1 MKRKIEKLDNLN
13 IEQLNDAISKIA
25 IEMGF
30 VDVVSSSNGVVEA
43 RINNGFGVTV
53 TFFFLYTELLSG
65 KFEFEKITKAISE
78 VREATPINNIAIVS
92 SKNISKG
99 FQDTLSK
106 LIKDIRLNFVG
117 RDELIR
123 LLDEHYPDFWKHDDT
138 NLIHYEKDFTTSI
151 KEDNQLKKL
160 KLSSEYSQ
168 KLLSIFIEP
177 SLTYFSEDA
186 QTHTFVRHR
195 IDKAG
200 ILKENKPAFISGL
213 SGSGK
218 TTLLKNMGFSLIEE
232 NQSIVQKNL
241 PVYVTALEILQ
252 NDFDIN
258 KIIRLKL
265 DTHFAGKEIKILS
278 KEYKITILIDSID
291 EFEDEKRQNVLSQLN
306 SNYKK
311 NGILYFIGTRDGD
324 LLQSSPTE
332 TKIRKYDI
340 SRFNTAQMQRF
351 VSSFLSDENKTSD
364 LLDALRSNKILERLP
379 ITPLTLSLITIL
391 FEETDFEIP
400 ATVTDIYNNFN
411 SLIIGRAVVSSKIEF
426 IDASFRERVLSRYGL
441 MLLECPNHEPLTE
454 EEFYTN
460 FEAYFHGKTLPIEES
475 KLRDVLS
482 YLVHQTGILYI
493 NERHSVC
500 FAHDSYMEYY
510 AALEIF
516 KFDRSKED
524 KIIDNFFEFNWQ
536 NVAVFYGGITKDM
549 PDFAQKINKKIKS
562 ASKINEF
569 IASIQGGGYLLQ
581 SLYQMDNSIKE
592 EIVES
597 SLDKVLE
604 SNEVLKKL
612 ASDDSSLFKNYR
624 IPIIQLINFVHFYE
638 MFNSITLAKSMEMAF
653 DRLYEEYSDAIN
665 KENRDKANAIGFKLL
680 ELAFTLDSK
689 RIGNSTYLEKLLDD
703 KTLLKDPNLNSI
715 ALFSF
720 DLLGKHTY
728 SDMRKE
734 LQSKFNSLN
743 EIRPILIE
751 SSTSKLR
758 FSLIDSIKPD
768 RKVKI
773 FVEGK
778 TDAQIIEHAYMV
790 LTNGKSPYWNV
801 NMATVN
807 GETGS
812 SSSITKTIE
821 GSLSFIDDYD
831 AIIGLFD
838 HDKAGLSEYRRLDR
852 DYIEESKDSL
862 KQHKKGNIFLMLLP
876 IPGKM
881 SNYLQ
886 KNQDFNFF
894 EIEHL
899 FGHEFLRAHEM
910 LKESPILGIYEISDA
925 RKTAFA
931 ETICKNFEP
940 ELFKD
945 FVPLFEMIDKCSGVR
960 MEYVIS

>member
-1 MKRKIEKLDNLN
+1 MKRKIEKLDALN
-13 IEQLNDAISKIA
+13 IDQLNDAISKIA
-25 IEMGF
+25 KEMGF
-30 VDVVSSSNGVVEA
+30 VYVVPSSSGVVEA
-43 RINNGFGVTV
+43 RINNGFGETV

-65 KFEFEKITKAISE
+65 NFDFGKIIRAISE
-78 VREATPINNIAIVS
+78 VREATRINNIAIVS
-92 SKNISKG
+92 SKNISRG
-99 FQDTLSK
+99 FQDTLCK
-106 LIKDIRLNFVG
+106 LINDIRLNFVG
-117 RDELIR
+117 RDDLIK

-138 NLIHYEKDFTTSI
+138 NLIHYEKDFTSSI

-177 SLTYFSEDA
+177 TLTYFSEDA

-195 IDKAG
+195 IDKYG

-232 NQSIVQKNL
+232 NQTLTQKNL
-241 PVYVTALEILQ
+241 PIYVTALEILQ

-265 DTHFAGKEIKILS
+265 DTHFVGKEIKILS

-306 SNYKK
+306 SNYNKF
-311 NGILYFIGTRDGD
+311 GILYFMGTRDGD
-324 LLQSSPTE
+324 LLQRSTSE

-441 MLLECPNHEPLTE
+441 MLLERPNHEPLTE
-454 EEFYTN
+454 EEFYDN
-460 FEAYFHGKTLPIEES
+460 FETYFHGKTLPIEES

-493 NERHSVC
+493 NERHWVC
-500 FAHDSYMEYY
+500 FSHDSYMEYY

-516 KFDRSKED
+516 KFDRSKEE
-524 KIIDNFFEFNWQ
+524 KIIENFFEFNWQ

-549 PDFAQKINKKIKS
+549 PDFAKQIDQKIKS

-592 EIVES
+592 EVVES
-597 SLDKVLE
+597 CLEKVLE

-612 ASDDSSLFKNYR
+612 ASDDSSFFKNYR

-638 MFNSITLAKSMEMAF
+638 MFNSITLAKSMELAF
-653 DRLYEEYSDAIN
+653 DRLYVEYHDATN
-665 KENRDKANAIGFKLL
+665 KGNRDKANALGFKLL

-689 RIGNSTYLEKLLDD
+689 RIGNSMYLEKLLDD
-703 KTLLKDPNLNSI
+703 TDLLKNPNLNSI
-715 ALFSF
+715 AMFSF
-720 DLLGKHTY
+720 DLLGKKTY
-728 SDMRKE
+728 GDMRRE
-734 LQSKFNSLN
+734 LQAKFNSLN
-743 EIRPILIE
+743 AVRSRLIE
-751 SSTSKLR
+751 TSTSKLR

-768 RKVKI
+768 RRVKI

-778 TDAQIIEHAYMV
+778 TDAQILEHAYMV

-821 GSLSFIDDYD
+821 GSLSFVDDYD
-831 AIIGLFD
+831 AIIGLYD
-838 HDKAGLSEYRRLDR
+838 HDKAGLSEYRRLVR
-852 DYIEESKDSL
+852 DYIEENKDSV
-862 KQHKKGNIFLMLLP
+862 KRHKKGNIFLMLLP
-876 IPGKM
+876 VPGEM
-881 SNYLQ
+881 SKYLQ
-886 KNQDFNFF
+886 SNQDFNFF

-899 FGHEFLRAHEM
+899 FGDEYLSSQSMLR
-910 LKESPILGIYEISDA
+910 ESPIPGIYEIIDA
-925 RKTAFA
+925 RKTVFA
-931 ETICKNFEP
+931 DNVCKNLTP

-945 FVPLFEMIDKCSGVR
+945 FVPLFEMIDKCSGVK
-960 MEYVIS
+960 MEYIHS